1 MSDMLWQLFD
11 LHEKECQRLI
21 KLTGVVLPAYDQVL
35 KCSHIFNLL
44 DSRGAISV
52 TERVGVIGRVR
63 KLALGV
69 ADAWMAEIAPKSEAV
84 A

>member
-1 MSDMLWQLFD
+1 MPAADYEFA
-11 LHEKECQRLI
+11 KRLC
-21 KLTGVVLPAYDQVL
+21 VLPAYDQVL
-35 KCSHIFNLL
+35 KCSHLFNLL

-69 ADAWMAEIAPKSEAV
+69 AEAWMARSTQSEAV